1 MNATPEQLNEED
13 HYYDRLAQ
21 LQMCDSLDE
30 KQKEKS
36 LILSN
41 GDIVKIVP
49 WTENNEKRL
58 NEIFPSEK

>member
-1 MNATPEQLNEED
+1 MNTTHQQLNEED

-36 LILSN
+36 LTLSN
-41 GDIVKIVP
+41 GDIVEIVP
-49 WTENNEKRL
+49 
-58 NEIFPSEK
+58 